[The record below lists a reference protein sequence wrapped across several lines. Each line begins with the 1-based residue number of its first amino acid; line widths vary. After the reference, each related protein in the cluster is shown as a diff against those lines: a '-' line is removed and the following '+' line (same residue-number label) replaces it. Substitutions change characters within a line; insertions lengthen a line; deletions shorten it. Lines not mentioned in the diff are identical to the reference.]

1 MAPDGSPVQV
11 YRSLPAGG
19 EAEIVHGAI
28 PERANI
34 LELGCGTGRTTHRLI
49 EMGHEVTAVDESPEM
64 LAHVQAVE
72 TLLTKIED
80 LRLDRVFD
88 CVLLGSHLINT
99 DREQRRAFLRCCRRH
114 VSASGCV
121 LIERY
126 DPDFNWEGHEGFVS
140 RIGNVTT
147 TLRHVR
153 LRNQRLQAVIE
164 YRVGDKLWLQPFSA
178 VLLGDEEIDRDLETG
193 GLERDRWLDERRS
206 WLLARQATSQ
216 APQLRLSD

>member
-80 LRLDRVFD
+80 LRLTE
-88 CVLLGSHLINT
+88 CST
-99 DREQRRAFLRCCRRH
+99 AFSL
-114 VSASGCV
+114 
-121 LIERY
+121 E
-126 DPDFNWEGHEGFVS
+126 
-140 RIGNVTT
+140 
-147 TLRHVR
+147 
-153 LRNQRLQAVIE
+153 VI
-164 YRVGDKLWLQPFSA
+164 
-178 VLLGDEEIDRDLETG
+178 
-193 GLERDRWLDERRS
+193 
-206 WLLARQATSQ
+206 
-216 APQLRLSD
+216 